1 MPIRGAATDEALI
14 FLHVPRTSGST
25 LNSILTR
32 QYRRSEVHIE
42 ELFNPPDVER
52 FAALPAEHR
61 ARIRLLKGH
70 MAFGLHRYLPRPAR
84 YFTMVRDPI
93 DRVVS
98 YYYYIR
104 RRPAARLHPAVMEND
119 IDLATFVDSGMARD
133 HTDNSFVRFISGEPF
148 VEFGSVD
155 SQLLEQAKANL
166 EDHFVLTGSVEHF
179 AETVLMLKKAM
190 GWRVPVYYGR
200 HNVTAGRPAVESLD
214 AKTKAIL
221 EHHTEHDRALI
232 DHCEAL
238 FEEKLA
244 AMPERFELE
253 VKRFKRRNALV
264 EKAYPKLQPTRQRIR
279 SRLGVNR

>member
-1 MPIRGAATDEALI
+1 MPWRSSATEDALI

-32 QYRRSEVHIE
+32 QYRRSEVHVE

-52 FAALPAEHR
+52 FAALPESQR

-119 IDLATFVDSGMARD
+119 IDLATFVESGMARD

-148 VEFGSVD
+148 VEFGSVGNE
-155 SQLLEQAKANL
+155 LLETAKANIR
-166 EDHFVLTGSVEHF
+166 DHFVLTGSTDYFV
-179 AETVLMLKKAM
+179 ETVLMLKKAM

-200 HNVTAGRPAVESLD
+200 HNVTAGRPVVETLD
-214 AKTKAIL
+214 AKTKTIL
-221 EHHTEHDRALI
+221 ERHTEVDRALI
-232 DHCEAL
+232 EHCESL
-238 FEEKLA
+238 FLEKLA
-244 AMPERFELE
+244 AMPDRFELE
-253 VKRFKRRNALV
+253 VKRFTRRNSLV

-279 SRLGVNR
+279 SRLGAG